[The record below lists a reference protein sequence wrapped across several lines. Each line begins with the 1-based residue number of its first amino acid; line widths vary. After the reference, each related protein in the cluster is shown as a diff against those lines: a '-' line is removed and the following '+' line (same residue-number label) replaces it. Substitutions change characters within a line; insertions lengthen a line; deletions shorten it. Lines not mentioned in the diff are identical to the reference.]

1 MKKRLLSVLLSLAL
15 IVSSFVTN
23 VPSQATYA
31 ATSETSALYYN
42 TGHRDTDAHELSE
55 AALAYYEDF
64 AYDYADIASG
74 DVRVAAADLA
84 SALHT
89 MMRSTLEN
97 EVSYDD
103 LPKYWAYTDAE
114 VKMLNEAFLSQNDL

>member
-31 ATSETSALYYN
+31 ATSDVSALYYN

-55 AALAYYEDF
+55 AAIAYY
-64 AYDYADIASG
+64 
-74 DVRVAAADLA
+74 
-84 SALHT
+84 
-89 MMRSTLEN
+89 
-97 EVSYDD
+97 
-103 LPKYWAYTDAE
+103 K
-114 VKMLNEAFLSQNDL
+114 